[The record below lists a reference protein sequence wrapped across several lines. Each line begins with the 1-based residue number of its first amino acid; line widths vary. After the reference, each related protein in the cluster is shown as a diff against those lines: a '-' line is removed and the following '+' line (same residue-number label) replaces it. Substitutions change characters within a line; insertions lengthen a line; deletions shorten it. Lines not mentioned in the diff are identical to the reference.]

1 MFDSFL
7 IPVVFRRPNLIDL
20 GAPNIQ
26 SEGPLQNEPGSLS
39 YQPKQSTIIR
49 EIPQVKI
56 TIHLYSLIPL
66 KKMDYLVTPAE
77 AMLFLGVFELTLCH
91 SPQKLW
97 CFVLLIVLRKT
108 IVGNLDVV
116 EDAILAT
123 KTPMRCGIMCIH
135 THHKN

>member
-20 GAPNIQ
+20 GAPNIR
-26 SEGPLQNEPGSLS
+26 SEGPLQNEQGSLS

-56 TIHLYSLIPL
+56 NIHLYSLIPL
-66 KKMDYLVTPAE
+66 KKIDYLVTPAE
-77 AMLFLGVFELTLCH
+77 CM
-91 SPQKLW
+91 QKLW

-116 EDAILAT
+116 EGAILVT
-123 KTPMRCGIMCIH
+123 KTPMRC
-135 THHKN
+135 